1 MPRTRSIRP
10 NPPRTFAVGD
20 IHGHCDRLE
29 ALLRRLPLDR
39 ERDTVVF
46 LGDYVN
52 RGPDS
57 RCVIDLL
64 LELQRTCPGAVFL
77 RGNHE
82 QTLLDYADAGDA
94 DLLPLLRF
102 LGVEATLRSY
112 GVDAPH
118 RLAGLACLPPEHAAF
133 LRGLAF
139 AHETPAHVFV
149 HADPGLADDPR
160 SEPQRLDSRRL
171 VRRVMAP
178 HDHIGNRTVVFGH
191 SSFATPLVAPGRIG
205 IDTGAGGGHM
215 LTALEL
221 PALRFHHA

>member
-1 MPRTRSIRP
+1 MPRTRITPHSA
-10 NPPRTFAVGD
+10 PRTFAVGD
-20 IHGHCDRLE
+20 IHGHRDRLE

-57 RCVIDLL
+57 KGVIDLL

-82 QTLLDYADAGDA
+82 QAMLEYADTGDA
-94 DLLPLLRF
+94 ELLPLLRF
-102 LGVEATLRSY
+102 LGVEATLSSY
-112 GVDAPH
+112 GADAPH
-118 RLAGLACLPPEHAAF
+118 RLAGLACLPQAHAAF
-133 LRGLAF
+133 LRGLTF
-139 AHETPAHVFV
+139 AYETPTHVFV

-171 VRRVMAP
+171 VRRDVPP
-178 HDHIGNRTVVFGH
+178 HDHIGGRTVVFGH

>member
-1 MPRTRSIRP
+1 MARTRPIHP
-10 NPPRTFAVGD
+10 GAPRTFAVGD
-20 IHGHCDRLE
+20 IHGHRDRLE

-46 LGDYVN
+46 LGDYLN

-57 RCVIDLL
+57 KGVIDLL
-64 LELQRTCPGAVFL
+64 LALQRTCPGAVFL

-82 QTLLDYADAGDA
+82 QTLLDYADTGDA
-94 DLLPLLRF
+94 DLLQLLRF

-112 GVDAPH
+112 GADAPH

-139 AHETPAHVFV
+139 AHETPTHVFV
-149 HADPGLADDPR
+149 HADPGQADDPR

-171 VRRVMAP
+171 VRRDMAP
-178 HDHIGNRTVVFGH
+178 HDHVGGRTVVFGH
-191 SSFATPLVAPGRIG
+191 TSFATPLVAPGRIG